1 MEILTIVALIAM
13 VLTGL
18 QMALADRAVRECR
31 ELLRQIEDR
40 SAKNVRLMRVQIEV
54 LSLIDTG
61 AVAEARELLQ
71 EEFARG

>member
-13 VLTGL
+13 GLTGL
-18 QMALADRAVRECR
+18 HMILADRAVRECR
-31 ELLRQIEDR
+31 ELLRQIEER
-40 SAKNVRLMRVQIEV
+40 STKNVHLMRVQIEV
-54 LSLIDTG
+54 LSLIDIG